1 PETVGTT
8 SLITVESI
16 FRESEPGVM
25 NGRLKPS
32 FPGPV
37 TGCIPTP
44 AYKLDTES
52 KSTNTITTLL
62 KHFILYSSL
71 LKEPVKNIVRKI
83 QDFKCFLFV

>member
-1 PETVGTT
+1 VGTT

-16 FRESEPGVM
+16 VRESEPGVM

-52 KSTNTITTLL
+52 KSTNTVTPLI
-62 KHFILYSSL
+62 KYFILYTSV
-71 LKEPVKNIVRKI
+71 LKEPDKNIIRKI
-83 QDFKCFLFV
+83 QNFKCFLFV